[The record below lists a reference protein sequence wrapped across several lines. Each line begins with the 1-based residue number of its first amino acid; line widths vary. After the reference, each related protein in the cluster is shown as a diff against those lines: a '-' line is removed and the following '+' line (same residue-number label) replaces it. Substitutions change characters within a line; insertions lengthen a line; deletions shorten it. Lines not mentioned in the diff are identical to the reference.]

1 MVTSLWQAPG
11 MTHPRPFRFGVMAQK
26 ARSGTEWI
34 ETARKV
40 EDLGYSSLLMPD
52 HFGNQL
58 SPVPA
63 LATAAAVTDT
73 LRIGTLVFANDFRHP
88 AALAKETATL
98 DLLSDGRLEVGLGAG
113 WMTEDYTW
121 TGIPHDRAGVR
132 IDRMIESVEVL
143 RGPVGRGCVLVRRRA
158 LHDHRDERPP
168 QADPAGWPSDH
179 RRWWRKAGPVD
190 RGPTRPTS
198 SASTPTSVR
207 ERSAPKRSRRCR
219 PTPPS
224 RSSAGSEKLAGDR
237 FDDIEISILKFVTIV
252 TDDRDTVAG
261 KVAGAMGMDV
271 ATLLAS
277 PHTMVGSAE
286 QIVDELVE
294 QRERW
299 QGSYVTVQADALRG
313 VRAGRGRAGRNL
325 IVVAFDFTGRTA
337 VVTGASRGIGEAV
350 ARQLDASGARV
361 ALVARSADR
370 LAAIASEM
378 VNEPLVVAATCP
390 STTRSSASPPRC
402 SASSA
407 ASTCS

>member
-1 MVTSLWQAPG
+1 
-11 MTHPRPFRFGVMAQK
+11 MAQK
-26 ARSGTEWI
+26 ARSATEWI

-121 TGIPHDRAGVR
+121 TGIPNDRAGVR

-143 RGPVGRGCVLVRRRA
+143 RGLWGEGAFSFTGEHYTITEMNGLPKPIQQGGPPIIVGGGSKRVLSTAAR
-158 LHDHRDERPP
+158 L
-168 QADPAGWPSDH
+168 ADIVG
-179 RRWWRKAGPVD
+179 VNVN
-190 RGPTRPTS
+190 
-198 SASTPTSVR
+198 VR
-207 ERSAPKRSRRCR
+207 EGKFGAEAIASMSADA
-219 PTPPS
+219 T
-224 RSSAGSEKLAGDR
+224 EQKLGWVREAAGDR
-237 FDDIEISILKFVTIV
+237 FDDIEISILHFATIV

-271 ATLLAS
+271 PTLLAS

-299 QGSYVTVQADALRG
+299 QGSYVTVQADSCE
-313 VRAGRGRAGRNL
+313 
-325 IVVAFDFTGRTA
+325 AFA
-337 VVTGASRGIGEAV
+337 
-350 ARQLDASGARV
+350 
-361 ALVARSADR
+361 
-370 LAAIASEM
+370 
-378 VNEPLVVAATCP
+378 PVVAALAGT
-390 STTRSSASPPRC
+390 
-402 SASSA
+402 
-407 ASTCS
+407 